1 MGNCCRKS
9 LSSTAV
15 WADDDSDDW
24 EALGNHHRI
33 VLFDA
38 DRGEHSVVGGEEIND
53 DSSSDKNQL
62 LPARSSSSSSSSGRE
77 VKIKVSRRELEEL
90 MSRVEMQGLSSEQVL
105 ARLIISSAGG
115 GGGAAGLFSDPAD
128 EDHHRHWKPV
138 LQSIPEV

>member
-15 WADDDSDDW
+15 WADDDDSDDW

-38 DRGEHSVVGGEEIND
+38 DRGE
-53 DSSSDKNQL
+53 DKNRL
-62 LPARSSSSSSSSGRE
+62 LPARSSSSSSSGRE

-105 ARLIISSAGG
+105 ARLIISSAGAA
-115 GGGAAGLFSDPAD
+115 AAGLFSDPAD

>member
-15 WADDDSDDW
+15 WADDDDSDDW

-38 DRGEHSVVGGEEIND
+38 DRAGEEIND
-53 DSSSDKNQL
+53 DASSDKNRL
-62 LPARSSSSSSSSGRE
+62 LPARSSSSSSSGRE

-105 ARLIISSAGG
+105 ARLIISSAGAA
-115 GGGAAGLFSDPAD
+115 AAGLFSDPAD

>member
-15 WADDDSDDW
+15 WADDDDSDDW

-38 DRGEHSVVGGEEIND
+38 DRGEHGVV
-53 DSSSDKNQL
+53 DKNRL
-62 LPARSSSSSSSSGRE
+62 LPARSSSSSSSGRE

-105 ARLIISSAGG
+105 ARLIISSAG
-115 GGGAAGLFSDPAD
+115 AAAA